1 MRAELGPIA
10 LIGGYCFAGLGI
22 LAALRCIHPSLRGV
36 VASLGLAFMV
46 GVAVVLLAGIALLCT
61 GAPVDIGVLAV
72 VAALIGAGG
81 LGIAWWRAER
91 DGPSLRSWTQIRP
104 STESRSPGDV
114 VHAARKAHVERWVA
128 ACVVVALAVYV
139 VLTYRWAQV
148 QPLQAWDSWS
158 IWARKGTLLAD
169 YSHLPTKFF
178 TSPVY
183 AFMHQDYPLLLPLY
197 ESTWF
202 RVLGSAD
209 TESLHAW
216 FWVLFVAFLWATA
229 YVGSR
234 VARPAIW
241 APLVGLLAV
250 TPALLNQLM
259 SMYADVPMGLFL
271 LVGVLLLGIWITGRR
286 RRDLVLCVIL
296 LAAGASTKNEGLT
309 AATSTLAAALLVTV
323 IAPPAGLSRR
333 SAAMPL
339 LAAIAAFAVTIA
351 PWRLWLAAHHITG
364 EMPVGRGLE
373 PSYLIARADR
383 IQPTVNAMLSE
394 VTNQGLWYYLL
405 PIFLAVAIAGLVT
418 RGLRSIAAF
427 YGIATLGAAILV
439 VWAYVI
445 NTNEL
450 SWLIATSS
458 GRTVVGPMMIGV
470 AGTLHIA
477 GALLTHALRSSKSD
491 APREPSAHVT
501 ATPDLQSV
509 SSG

>member
-22 LAALRCIHPSLRGV
+22 LAALRVIHPSLGGV
-36 VASLGLAFMV
+36 AASLGLAFMV
-46 GVAVVLLAGIALLCT
+46 GVAVVLLAGIELLCI
-61 GAPVDIGVLAV
+61 GAPVDIGVLAALAV
-72 VAALIGAGG
+72 LIGAGG
-81 LGIAWWRAER
+81 LGVAWWRVGR
-91 DGPSLRSWTQIRP
+91 DRPSLWTWTQIR
-104 STESRSPGDV
+104 SSSATRSAGDLA
-114 VHAARKAHVERWVA
+114 HAVRKADLNRWVA
-128 ACVVVALAVYV
+128 GCVIVALAVYAA
-139 VLTYRWAQV
+139 LTYRWARV

-169 YSHLPTKFF
+169 YSHLPTEFF

-183 AFMHQDYPLLLPLY
+183 AFMHPDYPLLLPLY

-202 RVLGSAD
+202 RVVGSAD
-209 TESLHAW
+209 TQSLHAW

-259 SMYADVPMGLFL
+259 TMYADVPMGLFL

-286 RRDLVLCVIL
+286 RSDLALCVVL
-296 LAAGASTKNEGLT
+296 LAAAASTKNEGLT
-309 AATSTLAAALLVTV
+309 AATSALAAALLVTV
-323 IAPPAGLSRR
+323 AKPPAGLARR
-333 SAAMPL
+333 HAVAPL
-339 LAAIAAFAVTIA
+339 LAAIAVYAAAIA

-373 PSYLIARADR
+373 PAYLIAHANR
-383 IQPTVNAMLSE
+383 IQPTVNALISE
-394 VTNQGLWYYLL
+394 VTNQGAWYYLL
-405 PIFLAVAIAGLVT
+405 PICLAVVIAGLAT

-427 YGIATLGAAILV
+427 YGLALLGAAIMV

-445 NTNEL
+445 NPNEL
-450 SWLIATSS
+450 SWLIGTSS
-458 GRTVVGPMMIGV
+458 NRTVVGPMLIGV

-477 GALLTHALRSSKSD
+477 GVLLTHAFRRSKSD
-491 APREPSAHVT
+491 APRELPAHAT
-501 ATPDLQSV
+501 TTPDLQAV
-509 SSG
+509 SRG